1 MGGRLEEEEEEG
13 DSILQVEFRSQKK
26 SFNLLIHR
34 ILSSQGRLRVL
45 PLGDL
50 EGLEQH
56 GARDGQDKHG
66 DEQLPEQGRDPGG

>member
-26 SFNLLIHR
+26 SFNLLIH
-34 ILSSQGRLRVL
+34 ILSTQGRLRVL

-50 EGLEQH
+50 AGLEQH
-56 GARDGQDKHG
+56 GARDGEDKHR